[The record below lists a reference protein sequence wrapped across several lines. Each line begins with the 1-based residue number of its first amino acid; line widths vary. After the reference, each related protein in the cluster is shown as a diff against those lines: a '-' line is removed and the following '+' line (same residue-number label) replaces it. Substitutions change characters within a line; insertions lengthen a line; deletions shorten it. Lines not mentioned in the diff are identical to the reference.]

1 LPSDDHEQ
9 LKTKPAP
16 IWRASIIDVGEHE
29 PLPLERLEEE
39 FLKHGMQYYV
49 AAKSAAVAGLLP
61 VTGNLYHHAL
71 EMLLKAG
78 LSRTVPVENFRS
90 SFGHRLNRIWEA
102 FKVAFP
108 SSELNRFDS
117 TISDVDRW
125 EKIRYPEEMLR
136 TGAQISI
143 EWADTPSNGSSPTPP
158 IYKANG
164 SEIDNPVIVL
174 FEILSRN
181 PSVFYPYYNVHAR
194 EAITR
199 YHYAPERMIGPMAQ
213 AADNSRSGASSGRF
227 RVLSKCVSWLRTCFR
242 NLIARFRPSPRG
254 SA

>member
-1 LPSDDHEQ
+1 L
-9 LKTKPAP
+9 
-16 IWRASIIDVGEHE
+16 DV
-29 PLPLERLEEE
+29 
-39 FLKHGMQYYV
+39 Y
-49 AAKSAAVAGLLP
+49 
-61 VTGNLYHHAL
+61 
-71 EMLLKAG
+71 
-78 LSRTVPVENFRS
+78 
-90 SFGHRLNRIWEA
+90 
-102 FKVAFP
+102 
-108 SSELNRFDS
+108 
-117 TISDVDRW
+117 RW

-143 EWADTPSNGSSPTPP
+143 EWADTPSNSSSSTPP

-164 SEIDNPVIVL
+164 TEIDKLVIVL

-181 PSVFYPYYNVHAR
+181 PSVFYPYYNAHAR

-213 AADNSRSGASSGRF
+213 AADNSRSGASSGR
-227 RVLSKCVSWLRTCFR
+227 LFR